1 MPAGNIPGTPKN
13 LFSISSLLVLL
24 PYPAIIR
31 PNTNIPNSASA
42 ITSTMTAFSK
52 QLKIQRFKYAF
63 LRLLANSLFFS
74 FAMLVHLLIR
84 LSGFIPIKAKFS
96 HSTVKFFFQKSL
108 KLLLGNTILRNFF
121 PIDSYHAY
129 YLYFLHLHHLS
140 KLYVLL
146 FVLVALSLQIS
157 YNLITEYQ
165 SE

>member
-31 PNTNIPNSASA
+31 PNTNVPNSASA

-63 LRLLANSLFFS
+63 LRLLKNSLFFS

-84 LSGFIPIKAKFS
+84 LSGFILCFLFKCIVNFD
-96 HSTVKFFFQKSL
+96 F
-108 KLLLGNTILRNFF
+108 LLLTYYRNEHLYDFF
-121 PIDSYHAY
+121 HVRFH
-129 YLYFLHLHHLS
+129 FLHLS

-146 FVLVALSLQIS
+146 IVLVALSLQIS